1 MFHFVYHGGIVQQ
14 GFGRDAAHIQAHA
27 AQGGVALHN
36 GGFQTLVG
44 CGKGSRIATGA
55 ATQHHHI
62 IFGIGIAGE
71 IGGLWCRRRL
81 RCRCGGRWRSRF
93 GFGGFGSCCCGFYH
107 RNHAA
112 FGNFI
117 AHFYPHFFN
126 HPGHFGGHIHG
137 GLVGFQCNQR
147 VFYGHAVA
155 NFDIYGNDVHI
166 FMAADI
172 GYF

>member
-1 MFHFVYHGGIVQQ
+1 MI
-14 GFGRDAAHIQAHA
+14 
-27 AQGGVALHN
+27 
-36 GGFQTLVG
+36 G
-44 CGKGSRIATGA
+44 CGKGRRIAAGA

-62 IFGIGIAGE
+62 VFGIGIAGE
-71 IGGLWCRRRL
+71 IGGLRCNCRL
-81 RCRCGGRWRSRF
+81 RCRCGGCWRSCF
-93 GFGGFGSCCCGFYH
+93 GFGRFGSGRCGFYH